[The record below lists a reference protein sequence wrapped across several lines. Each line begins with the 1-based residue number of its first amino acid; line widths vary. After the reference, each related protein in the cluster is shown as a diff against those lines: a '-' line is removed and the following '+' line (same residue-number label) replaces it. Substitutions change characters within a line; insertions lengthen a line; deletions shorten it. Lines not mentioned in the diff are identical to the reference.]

1 LNAYGRVVDRSNHTH
16 SGSFA
21 EPQAARDWSVLWP
34 WALGFGLTVYLG
46 LKGGGFDPLVN
57 DQVGI
62 ASWWVLLFA
71 AGVAALPRLRLG
83 PLAWAGFGLLAVLVI
98 WTALSL
104 TWTESTEKTAA
115 DLARVATYLGVFA
128 LALGSRDSRTTSRM
142 LSAVAAGIAVVAL
155 IGLLSRLHPAWF
167 PEAEQTAQFLTS
179 GEERLS
185 YPLNYWNGL
194 AALIAIGLPLLL
206 QLAAKARQ
214 VAVRALAAA
223 AMPAMILTIYFTL
236 SRGGIAAA
244 AVVLAVYLAL
254 ARDRIPKALSLGLV
268 GAGGAVLILL
278 AHRRPD
284 LVHGHMNATAHSQGD
299 EMIFIVIAVGLVVG
313 LAQAGIALAARR
325 SERPAWTRVSRRQ
338 AAIATGAVAV
348 AVLIGLLAVNA
359 PHRVSNAWSDFK
371 RQETGAVEGTER
383 LSSFAGESRYQF
395 WSSAVREFKDD
406 PLTGTGSGTFQIWWT
421 RDGDIAETVID
432 THSLYLQ
439 TLGELGLVGLA
450 LLLGLLAVN
459 LLAGGRAVIRARGD
473 RRSQLA
479 AILAGTLVLWLTSIF
494 DWTWKLPVI
503 PIVTLLLL
511 AVLLTVD
518 TGPEERRE
526 LRSPLWLRLS
536 AVAAALIAIVAIAIP
551 LTSTD
556 FLRKSQA
563 QAREG
568 DTAAAL
574 DDAHTAQNAM
584 PGAAGPRL
592 QEALLLET
600 ESKFAAAAQA
610 AEAATDR
617 EPNEWR
623 NWLVLS
629 RIEAEQGDAQGAIRA
644 YEEAKSLNPLNPIF
658 HR

>member
-1 LNAYGRVVDRSNHTH
+1 MKSAG
-16 SGSFA
+16 F
-21 EPQAARDWSVLWP
+21 DWSLLWP

-46 LKGGGFDPLVN
+46 LNGGGFDPLVN

-62 ASWWVLLFA
+62 AVWWVLLFA
-71 AGVAALPRLRLG
+71 VGVAALPRLRLG
-83 PLAWAGFGLLAVLVI
+83 PLAWVGFGLLAGFVI

-115 DLARVATYLGVFA
+115 DLARVATFLGVFA
-128 LALGSRDSRTTSRM
+128 LALGSRDSKTGRRM
-142 LSAVAAGIAVVAL
+142 VTAVAAGIVVVAL
-155 IGLLSRLHPAWF
+155 VGLLSRLHPAWF

-206 QLAAKARQ
+206 QLAAKAKQ
-214 VAVRALAAA
+214 IAVRALAAA
-223 AMPAMILTIYFTL
+223 VIPAMILAIYFTL

-244 AVVLAVYLAL
+244 AIALAVYLAL
-254 ARDRIPKALSLGLV
+254 AHDRVPKLLSLAV
-268 GAGGAVLILL
+268 TGAGGALLIVL

-284 LVHGHMNATAHSQGD
+284 LVHGHMNSTAHSQGD
-299 EMIFIVIAVGLVVG
+299 EMIFIVIAVGVVVG
-313 LAQAGIALAARR
+313 LIQAGIALAGQRT
-325 SERPAWTRVSRRQ
+325 ERPRWTKVSPRQ
-338 AAIATGAVAV
+338 ATIATASVAV
-348 AVLIGLLAVNA
+348 VILIGLIAVNA
-359 PHRVSNAWSDFK
+359 PHRVSNAWGDFK
-371 RQETGAVEGTER
+371 REEEGAVEGTER

-395 WSSAVREFKDD
+395 WSSAVREFKHD

-421 RDGDIAETVID
+421 RDGDIAEPVID

-439 TLGELGLVGLA
+439 TMGELGLIGFLA
-450 LLLGLLAVN
+450 LLGLLAVN
-459 LLAGGRAVIRARGD
+459 LFSGGRIAVRARGD
-473 RRSQLA
+473 KRSLLA
-479 AILAGTLVLWLTSIF
+479 AIFAGTLVLWLTSIF

-503 PIVTLLLL
+503 PVVTLVLL
-511 AVLLTVD
+511 AVLLTID
-518 TGPEERRE
+518 TKPEERRE
-526 LRSPLWLRLS
+526 LRSPLWLRIG
-536 AVAAALIAIVAIAIP
+536 AVAASLVAIVAIAIP

-556 FLRKSQA
+556 FLRQSQSE
-563 QAREG
+563 AREG
-568 DTAAAL
+568 NTATAL

-600 ESKFAAAAQA
+600 ESKFTAAGEAAT
-610 AEAATDR
+610 EATDR

-629 RIEAEQGDAQGAIRA
+629 RIEAERGDADAAIRA
-644 YEEAKSLNPLNPIF
+644 YEEARSLNPLNPIF

>member
-1 LNAYGRVVDRSNHTH
+1 MH
-16 SGSFA
+16 SESFA
-21 EPQAARDWSVLWP
+21 GPQAAKEGVKRAGFDWSILWP

-46 LKGGGFDPLVN
+46 VKGGGFDPLVD

-62 ASWWVLLFA
+62 AAWWVLLFA

-83 PLAWAGFGLLAVLVI
+83 PLAWLGFGLLAGFVI
-98 WTALSL
+98 WTGLSL

-128 LALGSRDSRTTSRM
+128 LALGSRDSKTTSRM
-142 LSAVAAGIAVVAL
+142 VSAVAAGIAVVTL
-155 IGLLSRLHPAWF
+155 VGLLSRLHPAWF

-194 AALIAIGLPLLL
+194 AALIAIGLPLML

-214 VAVRALAAA
+214 IPVRALAAA
-223 AMPAMILTIYFTL
+223 AMPAMILAIYFTL

-244 AVVLAVYLAL
+244 ALALAVYLAV
-254 ARDRIPKALSLGLV
+254 AHDRIPKLATLAVV
-268 GAGGAVLILL
+268 GAGGALLILL
-278 AHRRPD
+278 AHRRSD

-299 EMIFIVIAVGLVVG
+299 EMIFIVIAVGAIVG
-313 LAQAGIALAARR
+313 LLVAGIALAGRR
-325 SERPAWTRVSRRQ
+325 AERPRWSEVPPRR
-338 AAIATGAVAV
+338 AAIAAASVAV
-348 AVLIGLLAVNA
+348 ALLIGLIAVNA
-359 PHRVSNAWSDFK
+359 PHRVSNAWNDFK
-371 RQETGAVEGTER
+371 REETGAVEGTER

-395 WSSAVREFKDD
+395 WSSAVREFKHD

-421 RDGDIAETVID
+421 RDGDIAEPVVD

-439 TLGELGLVGLA
+439 TAGELGLIGF
-450 LLLGLLAVN
+450 GLLIGLFAVN
-459 LLAGGRAVIRARGD
+459 LLAGGRAAIRARGD
-473 RRSQLA
+473 KRSQLA
-479 AILAGTLVLWLTSIF
+479 AVLAGTLVFWLTSIF
-494 DWTWKLPVI
+494 DWMWKLPVI
-503 PIVTLLLL
+503 PIVTLILL

-518 TGPEERRE
+518 TEPEERRE
-526 LRSPLWLRLS
+526 LRSPLWLRLG
-536 AVAAALIAIVAIAIP
+536 AVAAALVAIVAIAIP

-563 QAREG
+563 EAREG
-568 DTAAAL
+568 DTATAL
-574 DDAHTAQNAM
+574 EDAHTAQNAM

-600 ESKFAAAAQA
+600 ESKFAAAAEA
-610 AEAATDR
+610 ATEATDR

-629 RIEAEQGDAQGAIRA
+629 RIEAERGDAEAAIGA
-644 YEEAKSLNPLNPIF
+644 YEEARSLNPLNPIF

>member
-1 LNAYGRVVDRSNHTH
+1 MH
-16 SGSFA
+16 SESFA
-21 EPQAARDWSVLWP
+21 ERQAAKETMETARFDWSILWP

-46 LKGGGFDPLVN
+46 LNGGGFDPLVS

-62 ASWWVLLFA
+62 AAWWVVLFA
-71 AGVAALPRLRLG
+71 FGVAALPRLRLA
-83 PLAWAGFGLLAVLVI
+83 PLAWVGFGLLAAFVI
-98 WTALSL
+98 WTGLSL
-104 TWTESTEKTAA
+104 SWTESTEKTAA
-115 DLARVATYLGVFA
+115 DLARVATYLGIFA
-128 LALGSRDSRTTSRM
+128 LGLGSRDSRTSPRM
-142 LSAVAAGIAVVAL
+142 LSAVAAGIVVVAL
-155 IGLLSRLHPAWF
+155 VGLLSRLHPDWF

-194 AALIAIGLPLLL
+194 AALIAIGLPLLA

-214 VAVRALAAA
+214 IAVRALAAA
-223 AMPAMILTIYFTL
+223 VMPAMILAIYFTL

-254 ARDRIPKALSLGLV
+254 AHDRIPKALTLGLT
-268 GAGGAVLILL
+268 GAGGAFLILL

-284 LVHGHMNATAHSQGD
+284 LVHGHMNAAAHSQGD
-299 EMIFIVIAVGLVVG
+299 EMIFIVIAVGVVVG
-313 LAQAGIALAARR
+313 LAQAGIALAGQRT
-325 SERPAWTRVSRRQ
+325 ERPGWARVAPRQ
-338 AAIATGAVAV
+338 AAIATAAVAV
-348 AVLIGLLAVNA
+348 AVVIGLLAVNA
-359 PHRVSNAWSDFK
+359 PHRVSNAWSDFR
-371 RQETGAVEGTER
+371 RQEVGAVEGTER

-395 WSSAVREFKDD
+395 WSSAVREFKHD

-439 TLGELGLVGLA
+439 TAGELGLIGVGL
-450 LLLGLLAVN
+450 LVGLLVLN
-459 LLAGGRAVIRARGD
+459 LLAGGRAAIRARGD
-473 RRSQLA
+473 RRSLLA
-479 AILAGTLVLWLTSIF
+479 AIFAGTLAFWLTSIF
-494 DWTWKLPVI
+494 DWIWKLPVI
-503 PIVTLLLL
+503 PVVTLLLL

-518 TGPEERRE
+518 TEPEGRRD
-526 LRSPLWLRLS
+526 LRSPLWLRLG
-536 AVAAALIAIVAIAIP
+536 AVAAALVAIVAIAIP

-563 QAREG
+563 QARDG

-600 ESKFAAAAQA
+600 ESEFPAAAQA
-610 AEAATDR
+610 ATEATDR

-629 RIEAEQGDAQGAIRA
+629 RIEAEQGNADAAIRA
-644 YEEAKSLNPLNPIF
+644 YEEARSLNPRNPIF

>member
-1 LNAYGRVVDRSNHTH
+1 MH
-16 SGSFA
+16 SESFA
-21 EPQAARDWSVLWP
+21 DPQAAKESVKSPGFDWSILWP

-46 LKGGGFDPLVN
+46 LEGGGFDSLVH

-62 ASWWVLLFA
+62 AAWWVLLFA

-83 PLAWAGFGLLAVLVI
+83 PLAWLGFGLLAGLVI
-98 WTALSL
+98 WTGFSL
-104 TWTESTEKTAA
+104 IWTESTEKTAA
-115 DLARVATYLGVFA
+115 DLARIATYLGVFA
-128 LALGSRDSRTTSRM
+128 LALGSRDSKSASRM
-142 LSAVAAGIAVVAL
+142 LSAVAAGIAVVGL
-155 IGLLSRLHPAWF
+155 VGLLSRLHPAWF

-206 QLAAKARQ
+206 QLAAGAKQ
-214 VAVRALAAA
+214 IAVRALAAA
-223 AMPAMILTIYFTL
+223 VIPALILATYFTL

-244 AVVLAVYLAL
+244 AVVLVVYLAL
-254 ARDRIPKALSLGLV
+254 AHDRIPKLASLAVVGTGGGL
-268 GAGGAVLILL
+268 LIGL

-299 EMIFIVIAVGLVVG
+299 EMIFIVIAVGIVIG
-313 LAQAGIALAARR
+313 LLQAGIALAGRR
-325 SERPAWTRVSRRQ
+325 TERPRWTRVTPRQ
-338 AAIATGAVAV
+338 ATISTAAVAV
-348 AVLIGLLAVNA
+348 AVLIGLIAVNA
-359 PHRVSNAWSDFK
+359 PHRVSDAWSDFK
-371 RQETGAVEGTER
+371 REEAGAVEGTER

-395 WSSAVREFKDD
+395 WSSAVREFKHD

-421 RDGDIAETVID
+421 RDGDIAEPVVD

-439 TLGELGLVGLA
+439 TAGELGLIGLG
-450 LLLGLLAVN
+450 LLLGLLALN
-459 LLAGGRAVIRARGD
+459 LFAGGRAAIRARGN
-473 RRSQLA
+473 RRSMLA
-479 AILAGTLVLWLTSIF
+479 AIFAGTLVLWLTSVF
-494 DWTWKLPVI
+494 DWMWKLPVI

-511 AVLLTVD
+511 AILLTID
-518 TGPEERRE
+518 LEPGERRE
-526 LRSPLWLRLS
+526 LRSPLWLRLG
-536 AVAAALIAIVAIAIP
+536 AVAASLIAIVAIAIP

-563 QAREG
+563 EAREG
-568 DTAAAL
+568 DDASAL

-600 ESKFAAAAQA
+600 ESKFTAA
-610 AEAATDR
+610 AEAATEATDR

-629 RIEAEQGDAQGAIRA
+629 RIEAERGDADAAIRA
-644 YEEAKSLNPLNPIF
+644 YEEARSLNPLNPIF

>member
-1 LNAYGRVVDRSNHTH
+1 MKT
-16 SGSFA
+16 
-21 EPQAARDWSVLWP
+21 ARFDWSILWP

-46 LKGGGFDPLVN
+46 LKGGGFDPLVD

-62 ASWWVLLFA
+62 AAWWVLLFA

-83 PLAWAGFGLLAVLVI
+83 PLAWLGFGLLAGFVI
-98 WTALSL
+98 WTGLSL

-128 LALGSRDSRTTSRM
+128 LALGSRDSKTSSR
-142 LSAVAAGIAVVAL
+142 LVSAVAAGIAVVSL

-206 QLAAKARQ
+206 QLAARAKQ
-214 VAVRALAAA
+214 IAVRALAAA
-223 AMPAMILTIYFTL
+223 VMPAMILAIYFTL

-244 AVVLAVYLAL
+244 AIALAVYLAL
-254 ARDRIPKALSLGLV
+254 AHDRIPKLLSLAVV
-268 GAGGAVLILL
+268 GAGGGLLVLL

-299 EMIFIVIAVGLVVG
+299 EMIFIVIAVGIVVG
-313 LAQAGIALAARR
+313 LLQAGIALAGQRT
-325 SERPAWTRVSRRQ
+325 ERPSWTRVSPRQ
-338 AAIATGAVAV
+338 AAIATAGVAV
-348 AVLIGLLAVNA
+348 VVLIGLIAVNA
-359 PHRVSNAWSDFK
+359 PHRVSNAWNDFK
-371 RQETGAVEGTER
+371 REETGAVAGSER

-395 WSSAVREFKDD
+395 WSSAVREFKHD

-421 RDGDIAETVID
+421 RDGDISETVID

-439 TLGELGLVGLA
+439 TAGELGLIGFA
-450 LLLGLLAVN
+450 LLIGLLGLN
-459 LLAGGRAVIRARGD
+459 LFAGGRAAVRARGNK
-473 RRSQLA
+473 RSLLA
-479 AILAGTLVLWLTSIF
+479 AVSAGTLVFWLTSIF
-494 DWTWKLPVI
+494 DWMWKLPVI

-518 TGPEERRE
+518 TAPEQRRE
-526 LRSPLWLRLS
+526 LRSPLWLRLG
-536 AVAAALIAIVAIAIP
+536 AVAAALVAIVAIAIP

-563 QAREG
+563 EAREG

-600 ESKFAAAAQA
+600 ESKFTAA
-610 AEAATDR
+610 AEAATEATDR

-629 RIEAEQGDAQGAIRA
+629 RIEAERGDADAAIKA
-644 YEEAKSLNPLNPIF
+644 YEEARSLNPHNPIF